1 MMNATELDRAAAN
14 ILMLEQMLERS
25 RNRLG
30 VTLAANGEAVARG
43 ERFEVRLEGERVEV
57 KAI

>member
-30 VTLAANGEAVARG
+30 VILAANGEAVARG